1 MCLFLIPRVV
11 MRGLNGHWPLMWTLT
26 AIGACQGPL
35 MPGKAA
41 LQQAWLPKGVERV
54 WATRFMSLGG
64 RLAQLVAVAMTP
76 RISSDLGWRYVCYIY
91 GAVTASFAAVWHL
104 LVTNAPPG
112 GSIRGGRASPP
123 LDAQSPAEQRQ
134 QQDSDKA
141 VDWRIFRMRSVQ
153 AIVASHIAFNNSN
166 VTLDTWS
173 FVYFKNIFGIDEVS
187 AGRMFSVPLTLSSI
201 LGNVVAGV
209 GESLLQKRG
218 VPLLRIRK
226 AMSWAANL
234 MQGGAVLLFGLS
246 PSPSLALVGYF
257 FLRLGAYG
265 QRPTANHHTSLP
277 ACLPACLDLC
287 PCACDVVNS
296 GCRTAWLSVCF
307 CWLHCRS
314 MFPWLR
320 LQCKL
325 SRSW

>member
-1 MCLFLIPRVV
+1 MGSAAGWAAQKFGGKSLLTANMMGNALCLFAIPRVV
-11 MRGLNGHWPLMWTLT
+11 MRGLNGHWPLVWLLA

-76 RISSDLGWRYVCYIY
+76 RISSSLGWRYVCYIY
-91 GAVTASFAAVWHL
+91 GVVTASFAGVWHL
-104 LVTNAPPG
+104 VVTNAPPG

-123 LDAQSPAEQRQ
+123 PSSVQTPEERQ
-134 QQDSDKA
+134 QLKA

-153 AIVASHIAFNNSN
+153 AVIASHVAFNNSN

-173 FVYFKNIFGIDEVS
+173 FVYFKTVFGVDEVT
-187 AGRMFSVPLTLSSI
+187 AGRMFSVPLALSSM

-209 GESLLQKRG
+209 GESVLQKRG

-226 AMSWAANL
+226 AMSWAANV
-234 MQGGAVLLFGLS
+234 MQGGAVLLFGMS

-257 FLRLGAYG
+257 FLRLGA
-265 QRPTANHHTSLP
+265 
-277 ACLPACLDLC
+277 
-287 PCACDVVNS
+287 
-296 GCRTAWLSVCF
+296 
-307 CWLHCRS
+307 
-314 MFPWLR
+314 
-320 LQCKL
+320 
-325 SRSW
+325 